1 MNLFKIVLLTLA
13 TGAVL
18 VGATVLG
25 MSRSKTVSV
34 EESSGSGSTIA
45 AAYPVETS
53 SAGPT
58 AAPPSAVPEANTPA
72 ALAAPAT
79 AISQGSTVA
88 DPSAT
93 SVPQGSTVVAAAP
106 TTAGQSLSSPAPSNA
121 AAVPIA
127 NLSQVMTIEQAYQ
140 SIPHGRTPFA
150 PEQAGGMT
158 PAEAQSIG
166 ALFYWSDLAVVE
178 RVTQV
183 NAIQKGQAF
192 SSENYG
198 VILSQ
203 INALGVP
210 EKLAAPKQLIV
221 AAIQDQKAYFEGHGR
236 QSQSVASQDPLI
248 QSSHQKLLSAYSQ
261 LMQLYPQASEAN
273 KKAIFDRLCALDF
286 I

>member
-93 SVPQGSTVVAAAP
+93 SVPQGSTVVAKIP
-106 TTAGQSLSSPAPSNA
+106 TTAAQSLPSPVQSN
-121 AAVPIA
+121 AVPIA

-286 I
+286 V

>member
-25 MSRSKTVSV
+25 MSRSKTVLV

-53 SAGPT
+53 STAPA
-58 AAPPSAVPEANTPA
+58 AAPPSAVPKTNTPS

-79 AISQGSTVA
+79 TVSQGSTVA
-88 DPSAT
+88 NLSAT
-93 SVPQGSTVVAAAP
+93 TVPQGSTVAATVP
-106 TTAGQSLSSPAPSNA
+106 TTAAQSLPSPVQSN
-121 AAVPIA
+121 AVPIA

-203 INALGVP
+203 INTLGVP

-221 AAIQDQKAYFEGHGR
+221 AAIQDQKAYFEGHAR
-236 QSQSVASQDPLI
+236 QSQSVASQDPFI

-261 LMQLYPQASEAN
+261 LMQLYPQASESN

>member
-93 SVPQGSTVVAAAP
+93 SVPQGSTVVAKVP
-106 TTAGQSLSSPAPSNA
+106 TTAAQSLPSPVQSN
-121 AAVPIA
+121 AVPIA